1 MTNIDDIINGIDT
14 LKPIPP
20 VAAQIM
26 ALAEDENSSMSDIA
40 DLIIYDPSIT
50 ASLLKVCNSAYFG
63 VSRNVE
69 SVRDAITLLGL
80 DQIIEII
87 LLNGTAE
94 NFRDEPDGYGL
105 GEGELWHHAVLSAHV
120 AKVLAENHGL
130 ANKKHLIFTA
140 ALLKDI
146 GKIIMG
152 RFVAFSYEKINILV
166 NSKGYSF
173 NEAEKEV
180 IGMNHEELGALVGEK
195 WRFGKKLI
203 YIIRNHH
210 MSEEASRDD
219 PETAMV
225 YLADIVCMMMGFGTG
240 VDGLAYRFYSD
251 VLNRMN
257 LTEQD
262 LQKII
267 YNTGESRQKNSKI
280 VEFGLV

>member
-26 ALAEDENSSMSDIA
+26 ALAEDENSSMSEIA
-40 DLIIYDPSIT
+40 DLIVYDPSIT
-50 ASLLKVCNSAYFG
+50 ASLLKICNSAYFG
-63 VSRNVE
+63 LSRKVE

-80 DQIIEII
+80 DQMVELV

-94 NFRDEPDGYGL
+94 NFKDEPDGYGL

-130 ANKKHLIFTA
+130 AHKKHLIFTA
-140 ALLKDI
+140 ALVKDI

-180 IGMNHEELGALVGEK
+180 IGMNHEELGALVGKK
-195 WRFGKKLI
+195 WQFGKKLI
-203 YIIRNHH
+203 YIIRHHH
-210 MSEEASRDD
+210 MSEEACRDD
-219 PETAMV
+219 VETALV

-267 YNTGESRQKNSKI
+267 YDTGERRQKIQKLLN
-280 VEFGLV
+280 LV

>member
-1 MTNIDDIINGIDT
+1 MTNIDDIISGIDT
-14 LKPIPP
+14 LTPIPP

-26 ALAEDENSSMSDIA
+26 ALAEDENSSMFDIA
-40 DLIIYDPSIT
+40 DLIIHDPSIT
-50 ASLLKVCNSAYFG
+50 ASLLKICNSAYFG
-63 VSRNVE
+63 LSRQIE

-80 DQIIEII
+80 DQIVELV

-120 AKVLAENHGL
+120 AKVLAKNHGL
-130 ANKKHLIFTA
+130 ENKKHLIFTA

-166 NSKGYSF
+166 HSKGYSF
-173 NEAEKEV
+173 NEAEKEI
-180 IGMNHEELGALVGEK
+180 IGMNHEELGAEIGKK
-195 WRFGKKLI
+195 WRFGDKLI

-210 MSEEASRDD
+210 MTDETSRND
-219 PETAMV
+219 PETALV
-225 YLADIVCMMMGFGTG
+225 YLADIVCMMIGFGTS

-257 LTEQD
+257 LTEKD
-262 LQKII
+262 LQNVIFD
-267 YNTGESRQKNSKI
+267 TGEHRQKIEKLLN
-280 VEFGLV
+280 LV

>member
-1 MTNIDDIINGIDT
+1 MTNIDDIISGIDT
-14 LKPIPP
+14 LTPIPP

-26 ALAEDENSSMSDIA
+26 ALAEDENSSMFDIA
-40 DLIIYDPSIT
+40 DLIIHDPSIT
-50 ASLLKVCNSAYFG
+50 ASLLRICNSAYFG
-63 VSRNVE
+63 LSRQIE

-80 DQIIEII
+80 DQIVELV

-120 AKVLAENHGL
+120 AKVLAKNHGL
-130 ANKKHLIFTA
+130 ENKKHLIFTA

-166 NSKGYSF
+166 HSKGYSF
-173 NEAEKEV
+173 NEAEKEI
-180 IGMNHEELGALVGEK
+180 IGMNHEELGAEIGKK
-195 WRFGKKLI
+195 WRFGDKLI

-210 MSEEASRDD
+210 MTDETCRND
-219 PETAMV
+219 PETALV
-225 YLADIVCMMMGFGTG
+225 YLADIVCMMIGFGTS

-257 LTEQD
+257 LTEKD
-262 LQKII
+262 LQNVIFD
-267 YNTGESRQKNSKI
+267 TGEHRQKIEKLLN
-280 VEFGLV
+280 LV

>member
-40 DLIIYDPSIT
+40 DLIVYDPSIT
-50 ASLLKVCNSAYFG
+50 ASLLKICNSAYFG
-63 VSRNVE
+63 LSRKVE

-80 DQIIEII
+80 DQIVELV

-94 NFRDEPDGYGL
+94 NFRDEPNGYGL

-140 ALLKDI
+140 ALVKDI

-210 MSEEASRDD
+210 MSAEACRDD
-219 PETAMV
+219 VETAMV

-240 VDGLAYRFYSD
+240 LDGLAYRFYSD

-257 LTEQD
+257 LTDQD
-262 LQKII
+262 LQKTI
-267 YNTGESRQKNSKI
+267 YDTGERRQKIQKLLN
-280 VEFGLV
+280 LV

>member
-26 ALAEDENSSMSDIA
+26 ALAEDENSSMSEIA
-40 DLIIYDPSIT
+40 DLIVYDPSIT
-50 ASLLKVCNSAYFG
+50 ASLLKICNSAYFG
-63 VSRNVE
+63 LSRKVE

-80 DQIIEII
+80 DQMVELV

-166 NSKGYSF
+166 HSKGYSF
-173 NEAEKEV
+173 NEAEKEI
-180 IGMNHEELGALVGEK
+180 IGMNHEELGAEIGEK
-195 WRFGKKLI
+195 WRFGDKLI

-210 MSEEASRDD
+210 MTDETCRND
-219 PETAMV
+219 PETALV
-225 YLADIVCMMMGFGTG
+225 YLADIVCMMIGFGTS

-257 LTEQD
+257 LTEKD
-262 LQKII
+262 LQNVIFD
-267 YNTGESRQKNSKI
+267 TGEHRQKIEKLLN
-280 VEFGLV
+280 LV

>member
-1 MTNIDDIINGIDT
+1 MTNIEDIISGIDT
-14 LKPIPP
+14 LTPIPP

-26 ALAEDENSSMSDIA
+26 ALAEDENSSMSDIS
-40 DLIIYDPSIT
+40 DLIIHDPSIT
-50 ASLLKVCNSAYFG
+50 ASLLKICNSAYFG
-63 VSRNVE
+63 LARKVE

-80 DQIIEII
+80 DQIVELV
-87 LLNGTAE
+87 LLNTTAE
-94 NFRDEPDGYGL
+94 NFKDEPDGYGL

-120 AKVLAENHGL
+120 AKILAENYGV

-146 GKIIMG
+146 GKLIMG
-152 RFVAFSYEKINILV
+152 RYVAFSYEKINILV
-166 NSKGYSF
+166 ESKGYSF
-173 NEAEKEV
+173 NEAEKKV
-180 IGMNHEELGALVGEK
+180 IGMNHEELGGVVGQK

-210 MSEEASRDD
+210 MSEEASRNDV
-219 PETAMV
+219 ETALV

-251 VLNRMN
+251 VLDRMK
-257 LTEQD
+257 LTDQD

-267 YNTGESRQKNSKI
+267 FDTGEERQKIQMLLN
-280 VEFGLV
+280 LV

>member
-1 MTNIDDIINGIDT
+1 MTNIDDIISGIDT
-14 LKPIPP
+14 LTPIPP

-26 ALAEDENSSMSDIA
+26 ALAEDENSSMFDIA
-40 DLIIYDPSIT
+40 DLIIHDPSIT
-50 ASLLKVCNSAYFG
+50 ASLLKICNSAYFG
-63 VSRNVE
+63 LSRQIE

-80 DQIIEII
+80 DQIVELV
-87 LLNGTAE
+87 LLNGTAQ

-120 AKVLAENHGL
+120 AKVLAKNHGL
-130 ANKKHLIFTA
+130 ENKKHLIFTA

-166 NSKGYSF
+166 HSKGYSF
-173 NEAEKEV
+173 NEAEKEI
-180 IGMNHEELGALVGEK
+180 IGMNHEELGAEIGKK
-195 WRFGKKLI
+195 WRFGDKLI

-210 MSEEASRDD
+210 MTDETCRND
-219 PETAMV
+219 PETALV
-225 YLADIVCMMMGFGTG
+225 YLADIVCMMIGFGTS

-257 LTEQD
+257 LTEKD
-262 LQKII
+262 LQNVIFD
-267 YNTGESRQKNSKI
+267 TGEHRQKIEKLLN
-280 VEFGLV
+280 LV

>member
-1 MTNIDDIINGIDT
+1 MTNIEDIISGIDT
-14 LKPIPP
+14 LTPIPP

-26 ALAEDENSSMSDIA
+26 ALAEDENSSMSDIS
-40 DLIIYDPSIT
+40 DLIIHDPSIT
-50 ASLLKVCNSAYFG
+50 ASLLKICNSAYFG
-63 VSRNVE
+63 LARKVE

-80 DQIIEII
+80 DQIVELV
-87 LLNGTAE
+87 LLNTTAE
-94 NFRDEPDGYGL
+94 NFKDEPDGYGL

-180 IGMNHEELGALVGEK
+180 IGMNHEELGGVVGQK

-210 MSEEASRDD
+210 MSEEASRNDV
-219 PETAMV
+219 ETALV

-251 VLNRMN
+251 VLDRMK
-257 LTEQD
+257 LTDQD

-267 YNTGESRQKNSKI
+267 FDTGEDRQKIQMLLN
-280 VEFGLV
+280 LV

>member
-1 MTNIDDIINGIDT
+1 MTNIEDIISGIDT
-14 LKPIPP
+14 LTPIPP

-26 ALAEDENSSMSDIA
+26 ALAEDENSSMSDIS
-40 DLIIYDPSIT
+40 DLIIHDPSIT
-50 ASLLKVCNSAYFG
+50 ASLLKICNSAYFG
-63 VSRNVE
+63 LARKVE

-80 DQIIEII
+80 DQIVELV
-87 LLNGTAE
+87 LLNTTAE
-94 NFRDEPDGYGL
+94 NFKDEPDGYGL

-120 AKVLAENHGL
+120 AKVLAENYGV

-146 GKIIMG
+146 GKLIMG
-152 RFVAFSYEKINILV
+152 RYVAFSYEKINILV
-166 NSKGYSF
+166 ESKGYSF
-173 NEAEKEV
+173 NEAEKKV
-180 IGMNHEELGALVGEK
+180 IGMNHEELGGVVGQK

-210 MSEEASRDD
+210 MSEEASRNDV
-219 PETAMV
+219 ETALV

-251 VLNRMN
+251 VLDRMK
-257 LTEQD
+257 LTDQD

-267 YNTGESRQKNSKI
+267 FDTGEDRQKIQMLLN
-280 VEFGLV
+280 LV

>member
-40 DLIIYDPSIT
+40 DLIVHDPSIT
-50 ASLLKVCNSAYFG
+50 ASLLKICNAAYFG
-63 VSRNVE
+63 LPRQIE

-80 DQIIEII
+80 DQIVELV

-94 NFRDEPDGYGL
+94 NFKDEPDGYGL

-120 AKVLAENHGL
+120 AKVLAENNGW
-130 ANKKHLIFTA
+130 ASSKHMIFTA

-152 RFVAFSYEKINILV
+152 RYVAFSYEKINILV
-166 NSKGYSF
+166 HSKGYSF
-173 NEAEKEV
+173 NEAEKKI
-180 IGMNHEELGALVGEK
+180 IGMNHEELGALIGEK
-195 WRFGKKLI
+195 WRFGDKLI

-210 MSEEASRDD
+210 MADEICRND
-219 PETAMV
+219 PETALV
-225 YLADIVCMMMGFGTG
+225 YLADIVCMMIGFGTSL
-240 VDGLAYRFYSD
+240 DGLAYRFYGE
-251 VLNRMN
+251 VLDRMN
-257 LTEQD
+257 LTEKD
-262 LQKII
+262 LQNAIF
-267 YNTGESRQKNSKI
+267 NTGEQRQKIEKLLN
-280 VEFGLV
+280 LV

>member
-1 MTNIDDIINGIDT
+1 MTNIDDIISGIGT
-14 LKPIPP
+14 LTPIPP

-26 ALAEDENSSMSDIA
+26 ALSEDENSSVSDIA
-40 DLIIYDPSIT
+40 DLIIHDPSIT
-50 ASLLKVCNSAYFG
+50 ASLLKICNSAHFG
-63 VSRNVE
+63 LSRQVE

-80 DQIIEII
+80 DQIVELV

-166 NSKGYSF
+166 HSKGYSF
-173 NEAEKEV
+173 NEAEKEI
-180 IGMNHEELGALVGEK
+180 IGMNHEELGAQVGKK
-195 WRFGKKLI
+195 WRFGDKLI
-203 YIIRNHH
+203 YIIGNHH
-210 MSEEASRDD
+210 MTDETCRND
-219 PETAMV
+219 PETALV
-225 YLADIVCMMMGFGTG
+225 YLADIVCMMIGFGTS

-257 LTEQD
+257 LTEKD
-262 LQKII
+262 LQNVIFD
-267 YNTGESRQKNSKI
+267 TGEHRQKIEKLLN
-280 VEFGLV
+280 LV

>member
-26 ALAEDENSSMSDIA
+26 ALAEDENSSMSEIA
-40 DLIIYDPSIT
+40 DLIVYDPSIT
-50 ASLLKVCNSAYFG
+50 ASMLKICNSAYFG
-63 VSRNVE
+63 LSRKVE

-80 DQIIEII
+80 DQMVELV

-94 NFRDEPDGYGL
+94 NFKDEPDGYGL

-140 ALLKDI
+140 ALVKDI

-180 IGMNHEELGALVGEK
+180 IGMNHEELGALVGKK
-195 WRFGKKLI
+195 WQFGKKLI
-203 YIIRNHH
+203 YIIRHHH
-210 MSEEASRDD
+210 MSEESCRDD
-219 PETAMV
+219 VETALV

-267 YNTGESRQKNSKI
+267 YDTGERRQKIQKLLN
-280 VEFGLV
+280 LV

>member
-1 MTNIDDIINGIDT
+1 MTNIDDIISGIDT
-14 LKPIPP
+14 LTPIPP

-26 ALAEDENSSMSDIA
+26 ALAEDENSSMFDIA
-40 DLIIYDPSIT
+40 DLIIHDPSIT
-50 ASLLKVCNSAYFG
+50 ASLLKICNSAYFG
-63 VSRNVE
+63 LSRQIE

-80 DQIIEII
+80 DQIVELV

-120 AKVLAENHGL
+120 AKVLAKNHGL
-130 ANKKHLIFTA
+130 GNKKHLIFTA

-166 NSKGYSF
+166 HSKGYSF
-173 NEAEKEV
+173 NEAEKEI
-180 IGMNHEELGALVGEK
+180 IGMNHEELGAEVGKK
-195 WRFGKKLI
+195 WRFGDKLI

-210 MSEEASRDD
+210 MTDETCRND
-219 PETAMV
+219 PETALV
-225 YLADIVCMMMGFGTG
+225 YLADIVCMMIGFGTS

-257 LTEQD
+257 LTEKD
-262 LQKII
+262 LQNVIFD
-267 YNTGESRQKNSKI
+267 TGEHRQKIEKLLN
-280 VEFGLV
+280 LV